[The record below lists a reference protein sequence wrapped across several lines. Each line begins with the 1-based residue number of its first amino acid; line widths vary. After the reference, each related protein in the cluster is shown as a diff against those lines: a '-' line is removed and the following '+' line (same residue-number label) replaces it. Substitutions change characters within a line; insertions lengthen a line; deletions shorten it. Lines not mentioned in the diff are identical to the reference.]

1 MKLAIITLVAILAF
15 TSASCQSKNTNNMT
29 KNNNTMLCDLETGMC
44 EMPADKSDTTL
55 TSDIHAEKKQV
66 KIIYYTDPI
75 CSSWIIRSK
84 LTPSP
89 VKIRKDFPFNWKILN
104 AIPADVDPLYCL
116 KRK

>member
-66 KIIYYTDPI
+66 KITCFLY
-75 CSSWIIRSK
+75 IIRKRHNLS
-84 LTPSP
+84 
-89 VKIRKDFPFNWKILN
+89 RFFPNHRNKF
-104 AIPADVDPLYCL
+104 
-116 KRK
+116 